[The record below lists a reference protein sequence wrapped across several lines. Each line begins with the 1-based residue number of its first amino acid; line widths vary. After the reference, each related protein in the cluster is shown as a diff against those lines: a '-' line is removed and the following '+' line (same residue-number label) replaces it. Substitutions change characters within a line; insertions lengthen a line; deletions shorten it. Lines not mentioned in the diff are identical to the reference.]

1 MAPPPAG
8 SDPAGAPA
16 AASLFGACLERI
28 LSRRAA
34 PGVADGPVPNPAP
47 CQSNISGF
55 DSAPGCG
62 IAREK
67 LGVRSAVPSDIY
79 INE

>member
-1 MAPPPAG
+1 
-8 SDPAGAPA
+8 
-16 AASLFGACLERI
+16 
-28 LSRRAA
+28 
-34 PGVADGPVPNPAP
+34 VPNPAP

-55 DSAPGCG
+55 DSAPRCG
-62 IAREK
+62 IAMEK